1 MGMGRVFLRGDREKI
16 KSYSMKKIVILV
28 LASRSVGNYIR
39 MGPYDL
45 YIELFWIPLIK
56 MVNKIPHI
64 DIFLLFSKSSELRG
78 YEEQLKNNVIIDNFE
93 SEGAALFI
101 PGILSKQV
109 KAFSQLVDTY
119 DVFWNTNLSVIL
131 NIERLDKYVQS
142 HDIDYSGHH
151 VFYNEIP
158 NHLDMYLSNSR
169 QIYLLNTYK
178 GRNFLGGSGFFLNK
192 EEVKKIVNND
202 IVWDVVNDLSIGL
215 LMEGGTL
222 YMDAPARL
230 IITDDM
236 PFMRYK
242 TLLEEFVGMGHID
255 IRLQHLDDENMIKTI
270 ADYYKVVCSSGEI

>member
-1 MGMGRVFLRGDREKI
+1 
-16 KSYSMKKIVILV
+16 MKRIVILV
-28 LASRSVGNYIR
+28 LASRSVGNYVR

-93 SEGAALFI
+93 GEGAALFI

-142 HDIDYSGHH
+142 HDIDYHGHY
-151 VFYNEIP
+151 VFKNEIP
-158 NHLDMYLSNSR
+158 THLDMYVSNLR
-169 QIYLLNTYK
+169 KAQLLNTYK
-178 GRNFLGGSGFFLNK
+178 GRTFLGGSGFFF
-192 EEVKKIVNND
+192 E
-202 IVWDVVNDLSIGL
+202 
-215 LMEGGTL
+215 
-222 YMDAPARL
+222 
-230 IITDDM
+230 
-236 PFMRYK
+236 
-242 TLLEEFVGMGHID
+242 
-255 IRLQHLDDENMIKTI
+255 
-270 ADYYKVVCSSGEI
+270 